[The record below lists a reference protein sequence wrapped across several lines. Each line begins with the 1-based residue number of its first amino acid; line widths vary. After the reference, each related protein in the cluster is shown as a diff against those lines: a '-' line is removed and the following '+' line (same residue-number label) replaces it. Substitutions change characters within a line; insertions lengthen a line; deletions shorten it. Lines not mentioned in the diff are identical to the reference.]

1 MLQNASLEL
10 QRRYDMESFSVL
22 LALSDRPVMQSF
34 DVFFVASLNTLLT
47 KQSICRTRCATNV
60 TSL

>member
-34 DVFFVASLNTLLT
+34 DVFFVASLKTRLK
-47 KQSICRTRCATNV
+47 KQPSCRKRYATNV